1 MKTKTLIFMVS
12 LSTICFTGYA
22 CDLEDQDK
30 TENVVVD
37 NNSETTDDSNN
48 SQNIT
53 VDNFTEEELDKAATA
68 KGTTLSQE
76 EQKVIQLCNLA
87 RLDGNKFMEYYAKP
101 YLKNK
106 TSNYISSLYSTLAT
120 TKNLPMLYP
129 EASLCQTAAAHA
141 EDMGSKGLIGH
152 NSSDGTNW
160 NDRIN
165 ELYDSYTIA
174 ENCSYGYARAIEI
187 VMQLLVDEGTAS
199 LGHRKNILSNK
210 YNAIGVAIR
219 SHRQY
224 GNNCVQD
231 FGDKIITKL

>member
-87 RLDGNKFMEYYAKP
+87 RLDGNKFMEFEKQ
-101 YLKNK
+101 NK
-106 TSNYISSLYSTLAT
+106 QLHFLIIFNISNDKKSADALSRSLT
-120 TKNLPMLYP
+120 
-129 EASLCQTAAAHA
+129 
-141 EDMGSKGLIGH
+141 
-152 NSSDGTNW
+152 
-160 NDRIN
+160 
-165 ELYDSYTIA
+165 
-174 ENCSYGYARAIEI
+174 
-187 VMQLLVDEGTAS
+187 
-199 LGHRKNILSNK
+199 LSNCC
-210 YNAIGVAIR
+210 R
-219 SHRQY
+219 S
-224 GNNCVQD
+224 C
-231 FGDKIITKL
+231 